1 MNPAA
6 LALVAQ
12 LIPLITGG
20 LIPLA
25 RQIIV
30 LVHKPDPTLED
41 WNKMLDTAE
50 VTAKSELAELA
61 KKGIVPKTLLDEPA
75 M

>member
-6 LALVAQ
+6 LALIAQ

-25 RQIIV
+25 RNIV
-30 LVHKPDPTLED
+30 ELVHKPEPTLAD
-41 WNKMLDTAE
+41 WNSMLDAAE
-50 VTAKSELAELA
+50 KTAKETLAELA
-61 KKGIVPKTLLDEPA
+61 KKGIVPQS
-75 M
+75 